1 VTRLASLWTR
11 RSARRRSP
19 GQTLVEFALVIG
31 IFLVMILALF
41 DFGRAVFGTSSLGNA
56 ARMGARTAIVNQN
69 AGAIRS
75 RAADQAVALGLDRSA
90 VACTAGTPTSAP
102 TPTGDSGTCVEFRTT
117 DLSGTCSSIELGC
130 IAVVTTKWTYIPITP
145 VAGQLFGQI
154 ALTST
159 SRMPIESICTSGGCP
174 VP

>member
-1 VTRLASLWTR
+1 MTRLAALRAR
-11 RSARRRSP
+11 RSARGRSR

-41 DFGRAVFGTSSLGNA
+41 DFGRAVYGSSSLGNA

-69 AGAIRS
+69 AGSIRS

-90 VACTAGTPTSAP
+90 VTCSPGTPTSAP
-102 TPTGDSGTCVEFRTT
+102 TPTGDSGVCVEFRTT
-117 DLSGTCSSIELGC
+117 DMGSICSTPQLGC
-130 IAVVTTKWTYIPITP
+130 VAVVTTKWTYIPITP

-159 SRMPIESICTSGGCP
+159 SRMPIEAICTSGGCP

>member
-1 VTRLASLWTR
+1 MSGLVARLTRG
-11 RSARRRSP
+11 RSR

-41 DFGRAVFGTSSLGNA
+41 DFGRAVYGTSSLGNA

-69 AGAIRS
+69 AGAIRT
-75 RAADQAVALGLDRSA
+75 RAADQAVALGLPSA
-90 VACTAGTPTSAP
+90 AVTCSAGSATSAP

-117 DLSGTCSSIELGC
+117 DLSGTCTTPHLGC

-145 VAGQLFGQI
+145 VAGQLFGTI
-154 ALTST
+154 SLTST
-159 SRMPIESICTSGGCP
+159 SRMPIEAICTSGGCP